1 MIDIL
6 KEKIQ
11 EQIDGCNDADLLDL
25 IWQLLIAQG

>member
-1 MIDIL
+1 MIDVL

-11 EQIDGCNDADLLDL
+11 VQIDDCNDAELLDL